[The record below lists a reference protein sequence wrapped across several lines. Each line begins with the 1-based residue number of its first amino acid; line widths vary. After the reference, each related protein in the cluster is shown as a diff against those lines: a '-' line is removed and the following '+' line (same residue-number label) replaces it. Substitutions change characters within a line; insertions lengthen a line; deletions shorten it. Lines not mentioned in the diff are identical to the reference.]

1 MLPMTLSKTRSP
13 HHDLLPWIIEH
24 AMSIYRRTHVGS
36 DGRTCIERIRG
47 RSGRDVVAEFGESI
61 LYLPLRGNLDDKRAS
76 KINLEPR
83 FLNGIFL
90 GLSDAS
96 DELIVWNASGRIKKG
111 RTIRRRPE
119 MEMFNKEELL
129 AVRGTPLQPNPDS
142 SDVKI

>member
-1 MLPMTLSKTRSP
+1 MRHQRQDPLP
-13 HHDLLPWIIEH
+13 HHDILQWMIEH

-83 FLNGIFL
+83 FLNGVFL
-90 GLSDAS
+90 GVSDAS
-96 DELIVWNASGRIKKG
+96 DELIVWNASEGIRKA

-119 MEMFNKEELL
+119 MEMFNKE
-129 AVRGTPLQPNPDS
+129 
-142 SDVKI
+142 